1 MNNRHISVEFI
12 TFEVRCNGWNFVLKN
27 HSVLVIKVM
36 QNEQQ
41 IGSNDHF
48 PGFFPNLVFYEIL
61 LQRDSYGEHMQ
72 KSMVEFYGS
81 MA

>member
-1 MNNRHISVEFI
+1 
-12 TFEVRCNGWNFVLKN
+12 
-27 HSVLVIKVM
+27 M

-61 LQRDSYGEHMQ
+61 LQRDSHGEHMQ
-72 KSMVEFYGS
+72 KSMVEFYGF
-81 MA
+81 MAWKAHKCFWELQKQKQKYIEILSF